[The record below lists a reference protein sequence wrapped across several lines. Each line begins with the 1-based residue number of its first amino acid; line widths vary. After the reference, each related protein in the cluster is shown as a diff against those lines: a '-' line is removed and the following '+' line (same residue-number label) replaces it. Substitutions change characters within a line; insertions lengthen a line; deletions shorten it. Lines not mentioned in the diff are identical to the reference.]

1 MMFKKKDKIVD
12 DGRVIAKMNVDGMP
26 WYSKNVSSQ
35 TESTEEPIELTKKEK
50 RAMIRGVLAAALT
63 VGLVFIAVF
72 AIFILFCLKVW
83 LV

>member
-26 WYSKNVSSQ
+26 WYSKNVPSQ